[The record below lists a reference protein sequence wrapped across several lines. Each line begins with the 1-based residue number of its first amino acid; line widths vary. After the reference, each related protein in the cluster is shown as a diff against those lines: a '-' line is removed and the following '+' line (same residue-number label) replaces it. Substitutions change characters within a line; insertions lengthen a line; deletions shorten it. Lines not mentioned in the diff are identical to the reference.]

1 MAIFYLYMLMSP
13 KNSLNSRQRDAV
25 MHTNSPLLVLAGAGS
40 GKTSVITQK
49 IAYLIGQ
56 CGYHA
61 GQIAAVT
68 FTNKAA
74 REMKERIVNLV
85 GKQASRGLTV
95 STFHTLGLSIIR
107 KEHRLAGYQSVFS
120 ILDQDDCKVILRDL
134 MQRDFND
141 EDNELLQQIQAAISQ
156 YKNELLTPEQ
166 AISQAEN
173 EEQGLFARC
182 YEHYQRML
190 KAYNAV
196 DFDDLILQPVLLFQN
211 YPEVLI
217 RWQAKIRYLLVDE
230 YQDTNTSQYKLVHL
244 LVGHRGGLTA
254 VGDDDQSI
262 YAWRG
267 ARPENLAQLQQDFP
281 SLKIIK
287 LEQNYRS
294 TGLILNAAN
303 QVISHNPHDFEKKL
317 WSEKGW
323 GEPIRIL
330 KCASD
335 DAEAE
340 RVVNELVSRHLRYS
354 ANYSDFAILYRGNH
368 QARQLEMKLQGAQVP
383 YKLSGGTSF
392 FSRNEIKDVMAYLR
406 LLINPDD
413 DAALLR
419 VINTPRR
426 EIGSSSIEA
435 LSNYAQERG
444 INLLA
449 ACGELGLEQR
459 MPKKGYERI
468 NRFAQW
474 LAKTRQNLYQHEQL
488 EPLDIIKEM
497 LNDINYESWLMQN
510 SATPHQAE
518 KRYKNVLFLLDS
530 IEKMQSKAEEQ
541 GEQLEID
548 DAISR
553 LILRDMLE
561 QKAEDEE
568 LDQVQL
574 LTLHAAKGL
583 EFAHVYIIGL
593 EEELLPHRNS
603 IDADTVAEERR
614 LMYVGITRAMRT
626 LTLTYAGKRRQYGE
640 TINTTHSRFLDELP
654 SKDVQWEGKAE
665 VTEEDKK
672 AYAKAT
678 FDSLKDLF

>member
-1 MAIFYLYMLMSP
+1 MS
-13 KNSLNSRQRDAV
+13 KNQLNPRQREAV
-25 MHTNSPLLVLAGAGS
+25 THTQGPLLVLAGAGS

-49 IAYLIGQ
+49 IAHLIGQ
-56 CGYHA
+56 CGYKAH
-61 GQIAAVT
+61 QIAAVT

-74 REMKERIVNLV
+74 REMKERIASLV
-85 GKQASRGLTV
+85 GKKESRGLMV

-107 KEHRLAGYQSVFS
+107 KEYQLAGYKSVFS
-120 ILDQDDCKVILRDL
+120 ILDQDDCKTILRDL

-141 EDNELLQQIQAAISQ
+141 ENADLLQQIQTAISN
-156 YKNELLTPEQ
+156 YKNDLLSPEEAINQ
-166 AISQAEN
+166 AQDK
-173 EEQGLFARC
+173 EQMLYAQC

-196 DFDDLILQPVLLFQN
+196 DFDDLILQPVMLFKR
-211 YPEVLI
+211 YPEVLT

-230 YQDTNTSQYKLVHL
+230 YQDTNASQYELVRL

-262 YAWRG
+262 YSWRG
-267 ARPENLAQLQQDFP
+267 ARPENLGQLKKDFP
-281 SLKIIK
+281 SLTLIK

-303 QVISHNPHDFEKKL
+303 QVITHNPHEFEKKL
-317 WSEKGW
+317 WSDKGW

-330 KCASD
+330 KCSSD
-335 DAEAE
+335 EAEAE
-340 RVVNELVSRHLRYS
+340 RVANELVSRHLRYS

-368 QARQLEMKLQGAQVP
+368 QSRLIEMKLQAAQVP

-392 FSRNEIKDVMAYLR
+392 FSRNEIKDIMAYLR

-426 EIGSSSIEA
+426 EIGSTSIEA
-435 LSNYAQERG
+435 LSNYAQER
-444 INLLA
+444 NLNMLA
-449 ACGELGLEQR
+449 ACSELGLEQR
-459 MPKKGYERI
+459 MSKKGYQRI
-468 NRFAQW
+468 NEFAQW
-474 LAKTRQNLYQHEQL
+474 LEKTRQNLFQNEDF

-497 LNDINYESWLMQN
+497 LNDINYEAWLLQN

-530 IEKMQSKAEEQ
+530 IEKMLDKAEEQ
-541 GEQLEID
+541 GEQMDID
-548 DAISR
+548 EAISK
-553 LILRDMLE
+553 LVLRDMLE
-561 QKAEDEE
+561 QKAEEEE

-583 EFAHVYIIGL
+583 EYAHVYIIGL

-603 IDADTVAEERR
+603 IEADTIEEERR

-626 LTLTYAGKRRQYGE
+626 LTLTYAGKRRQFGE
-640 TINTTHSRFLDELP
+640 NITTTHSRFLDELP
-654 SKDVQWEGKAE
+654 EKDIQWEGKTE
-665 VTEEDKK
+665 VSEEDKQ
-672 AYAKAT
+672 AHAQAT
-678 FDSLKDLF
+678 FNSLKDLF